1 MARQNLIRAEDG
13 TIRSVNEIVAVIA
26 SKFRTIQQLSTSES
40 QQVQQEAVTNN
51 KTQQI
56 STGFETWFGDQEVG
70 GSNPLAPTILFKKL
84 AFILSS
90 ASPLL

>member
-56 STGFETWFGDQEVG
+56 SEIWFGTRRVVVQSLPGVPSFPFEVD
-70 GSNPLAPTILFKKL
+70 
-84 AFILSS
+84 
-90 ASPLL
+90 